1 MADHLEMIY
10 KKYVKP
16 LSTTERIR
24 LLEMTI
30 QELAHTAPQVPVKL
44 KTQKKEKVLEALAQ
58 THGIWKDDEGIA
70 AAFREVE
77 KEWDEWQK
85 KIEAY

>member
-1 MADHLEMIY
+1 ME
-10 KKYVKP
+10 V
-16 LSTTERIR
+16 
-24 LLEMTI
+24 TI
-30 QELAHTAPQVPVKL
+30 QELAHTTPQVPVKL
-44 KTQKKEKVLEALAQ
+44 KTENKEKVLEALTQ
-58 THGIWKDDEGIA
+58 THGIWKGDEGIA

>member
-1 MADHLEMIY
+1 M
-10 KKYVKP
+10 
-16 LSTTERIR
+16 
-24 LLEMTI
+24 EMTI
-30 QELAHTAPQVPVKL
+30 QELAHTVSQIPVKL
-44 KTQKKEKVLEALAQ
+44 KAQNKEKVLEALGQ

>member
-1 MADHLEMIY
+1 MNTSNWTFIDLFAGIGGM
-10 KKYVKP
+10 
-16 LSTTERIR
+16 RIPEALR
-24 LLEMTI
+24 QRKRPELPAKQLTLLG
-30 QELAHTAPQVPVKL
+30 KN
-44 KTQKKEKVLEALAQ
+44 KEKVLEARAQ
-58 THGIWKDDEGIA
+58 THGIWKDNEGIA

>member
-1 MADHLEMIY
+1 MAIPVIRAIAEKMQEAMIQR
-10 KKYVKP
+10 KRPELPAKQLTLFVKN
-16 LSTTERIR
+16 
-24 LLEMTI
+24 
-30 QELAHTAPQVPVKL
+30 KN
-44 KTQKKEKVLEALAQ
+44 KEKVLEALAQ

-77 KEWDEWQK
+77 KEWDEWEK